1 MTDQY
6 DVLISGGGLVG
17 GSLALTLQSSG
28 LKIGLIELQTADQKQ
43 HSPAGERVLAIS
55 QGSRQLLEQCG
66 LWQTVIDASEAIKS
80 IQISDR
86 GYLGKTRLTAQKEG
100 VDALGYV
107 LEARQ
112 LDLALVSMLEQSTI
126 DVIAPAK
133 MISMDNSNPAS
144 IAVTIEHM
152 NGQQEIKHTRL
163 LVAADGG
170 NSSIRQQLGIHA
182 RQIDYDQTAVI
193 TRVNAQIPADGIAYE
208 RFTESG
214 PLAFLPM
221 GWRNYSVVWTLQ
233 PEQAQRIMQLSEQ
246 DFIQQL
252 QQAFGYRL
260 GRLKLISKRHAFPLQ
275 LIHSKAMIANRVALL
290 GNAAHQLHPV
300 AGQGFNLGLRDAAC
314 LANLLMQK
322 SEPQNDPGSATL
334 LGQYAEARQTDHQ
347 QVIKF
352 TNSLIWLFSSDWG
365 LLGHARSLGLMTL
378 DRIPWL
384 KHRLAKAAM
393 GM

>member
-1 MTDQY
+1 MTEQY

-17 GSLALTLQSSG
+17 GSLAMALNNSG
-28 LKIGLIELQTADQKQ
+28 LKVGLIELQTAEQKQ
-43 HSPAGERVLAIS
+43 HAPAGERVLAIS
-55 QGSRQLLEQCG
+55 QGSQQLLSQSG
-66 LWQTVIDASEAIKS
+66 LWKTITDASTPIKT

-86 GYLGKTRLTAQKEG
+86 GFLGKTRLSTKNEAIE
-100 VDALGYV
+100 ALGYV

-112 LDLALVSMLEQSTI
+112 LDLALVNQLEQSSI
-126 DVIAPAK
+126 DVICPAK
-133 MISMDNSNPAS
+133 MIQLDNNNPAS
-144 IAVTIEHM
+144 VTVTIEHE
-152 NGQQEIKHTRL
+152 NGHQQIIHTRL

-170 NSSIRQQLGIHA
+170 SSTIRQQLGIHA
-182 RQIDYDQTAVI
+182 RQIDYDQSAVI

-208 RFTESG
+208 RFTDSG

-233 PEQAQRIMQLSEQ
+233 PDQARQMMALSEQ
-246 DFIQQL
+246 DFLHHL

-260 GRLKLISKRHAFPLQ
+260 GRLTLIAKRHAFPLQ
-275 LIHSKAMIANRVALL
+275 LSHSNTMIAKRVALV

-300 AGQGFNLGLRDAAC
+300 AGQGFNLGLRDADC
-314 LANLLMQK
+314 LAGLINQLA
-322 SEPQNDPGSATL
+322 SSDDDPGSDTL
-334 LGQYAEARQTDHQ
+334 LNDYANARKADHQ
-347 QVIKF
+347 RVINF
-352 TNSLIWLFSSDWG
+352 TNSLIWLFSSDWA

-384 KHRLAKAAM
+384 KRKLTKAAM

>member
-55 QGSRQLLEQCG
+55 QGSQQLLEQCG

-86 GYLGKTRLTAQKEG
+86 GYLGKTRLTAQNEG

-133 MISMDNSNPAS
+133 MIRMDNRNPAS
-144 IAVTIEHM
+144 VAVTIEHM

-170 NSSIRQQLGIHA
+170 NSSIRQQLDIHA
-182 RQIDYDQTAVI
+182 RQIDYDQTAII

-252 QQAFGYRL
+252 QQTFGYRL

-275 LIHSKAMIANRVALL
+275 LIHSKEMIAKRVALL

-322 SEPQNDPGSATL
+322 SEPQNDPGRATL
-334 LGQYAEARQTDHQ
+334 LNQYAKARHLDHQ
-347 QVIKF
+347 HVINF
-352 TNSLIWLFSSDWG
+352 TNNLIWLFSNDWG

-384 KHRLAKAAM
+384 KHRVAKAAM

>member
-1 MTDQY
+1 MTAEY

-17 GSLALTLQSSG
+17 GSLALALQTSG
-28 LKIGLIELQTADQKQ
+28 LKTGLIELQTAEQKQ
-43 HSPAGERVLAIS
+43 SSPAGERVLAIS

-66 LWQTVIDASEAIKS
+66 LWHTITDSSEAIKT

-86 GYLGKTRLTAQKEG
+86 GYLGKTRLSAKKEG

-107 LEARQ
+107 LEARK
-112 LDLALVSMLEQSTI
+112 LDLALVGLLEQSTV

-133 MISMDNSNPAS
+133 MISLDNSNPAS
-144 IAVTIEHM
+144 VAVTIEHV
-152 NGQQEIKHTRL
+152 NGQQEVKHTRL

-170 NSSIRQQLGIHA
+170 NSSVRQQLGIHA

-208 RFTESG
+208 RFTDSG

-221 GWRNYSVVWTLQ
+221 GWRNYSVVWTLH
-233 PEQAQRIMQLSEQ
+233 PEQAQQMMALSEQ

-275 LIHSKAMIANRVALL
+275 LLHSKEMIAERVALV

-314 LANLLMQK
+314 LVDLINQLNNT
-322 SEPQNDPGSATL
+322 QNDPGNTAL
-334 LGQYAEARQTDHQ
+334 LSNYVNARTADHQ
-347 QVIKF
+347 RVINF

>member
-1 MTDQY
+1 MTNQY
-6 DVLISGGGLVG
+6 DILISGGGLVG
-17 GSLALTLQSSG
+17 GSLALAIQHSG
-28 LKIGLIELQTADQKQ
+28 LKIGLIELQTAEQKK

-55 QGSRQLLEQCG
+55 QGSKQLLEQSG
-66 LWQTVIDASEAIKS
+66 LWQTVTTASEPIKT
-80 IQISDR
+80 IQVSDR
-86 GYLGKTRLTAQKEG
+86 GYLGKTRLSAKREG

-112 LDLALVSMLEQSTI
+112 LDLALLQQLEQATV

-133 MISMDNSNPAS
+133 MTHLDNTSPAS
-144 IAVTIEHM
+144 VTVTIEHKD
-152 NGQQEIKHTRL
+152 GTQEIKQTRL

-170 NSSIRQQLGIHA
+170 NSSIRQQLGIHT
-182 RQIDYDQTAVI
+182 RQVDYDQTALI
-193 TRVNAQIPADGIAYE
+193 TRVNAQIPVDSIAYE

-221 GWRNYSVVWTLQ
+221 GRSNYSVVWTLQ
-233 PEQAQRIMQLSEQ
+233 PRQAQTMMELSEQ
-246 DFIQQL
+246 DFIQRL

-260 GRLKLISKRHAFPLQ
+260 GRITLTSARHVFPLQ
-275 LIHSKAMIANRVALL
+275 LLHSKEMTANRVALI

-314 LANLLMQK
+314 LANLIRSD
-322 SEPQNDPGSATL
+322 SETITDPGR
-334 LGQYAEARQTDHQ
+334 AEILEEFAQMRNTDHQ
-347 QVIKF
+347 RVINF
-352 TNSLIWLFSSDWG
+352 TNSLIWLFSSDWS

>member
-6 DVLISGGGLVG
+6 DILISGGGLVG
-17 GSLALTLQSSG
+17 GSLALALQSSG
-28 LKIGLIELQTADQKQ
+28 LNIGLIELQTSEQKQ

-55 QGSRQLLEQCG
+55 QGSRQLLEQSG
-66 LWQTVIDASEAIKS
+66 LWHTITSSSEPIKT

-86 GYLGKTRLTAQKEG
+86 GYLGKTRLCAQKEG
-100 VDALGYV
+100 VDALGHV

-112 LDLALVSMLEQSTI
+112 LDLALVNLLEQSTV

-133 MISMDNSNPAS
+133 MISLDNNNPAS
-144 IAVTIEHM
+144 VAVTIEHED
-152 NGQQEIKHTRL
+152 GRREIKHTKL

-193 TRVNAQIPADGIAYE
+193 TRVNAQIPVDSIAYE
-208 RFTESG
+208 RFTDSG

-233 PEQAQRIMQLSEQ
+233 PEQSKQMMALSNQ

-252 QQAFGYRL
+252 QKAFGYRL

-275 LIHSKAMIANRVALL
+275 LLHSKEMIAKRVVLI

-300 AGQGFNLGLRDAAC
+300 AGQGFNLGLRDASY
-314 LANLLMQK
+314 LAGLINQLNSTQD
-322 SEPQNDPGSATL
+322 DPGNSAL
-334 LGQYAEARQTDHQ
+334 LNDYAQARKADHQ
-347 QVIKF
+347 RVINF
-352 TNSLIWLFSSDWG
+352 TNSLIWLFSSNWA
-365 LLGHARSLGLMTL
+365 LLGHTRSLGLMTL

>member
-17 GSLALTLQSSG
+17 GSLALALQTNG
-28 LKIGLIELQTADQKQ
+28 LKIGLIELQTVEQKK

-66 LWQTVIDASEAIKS
+66 LWNTITDSSEAIKT

-86 GYLGKTRLTAQKEG
+86 GYLGKTRLSAEKEG

-112 LDLALVSMLEQSTI
+112 LDLALINLLEQSTI

-133 MISMDNSNPAS
+133 MISLDNTDPAS
-144 IAVTIEHM
+144 VAVTIAHED
-152 NGQQEIKHTRL
+152 GQQEVKRTRL

-182 RQIDYDQTAVI
+182 RQIDYDQTALI
-193 TRVNAQIPADGIAYE
+193 TRVNAQIPVDSIAYE
-208 RFTESG
+208 RFTDSG

-221 GWRNYSVVWTLQ
+221 GWRNYSVVWTLH
-233 PEQAQRIMQLSEQ
+233 PEQVQEMMALPEQ
-246 DFIQQL
+246 DFIRQL
-252 QQAFGYRL
+252 QKAFGYRL
-260 GRLKLISKRHAFPLQ
+260 GRLTLTNKRHAFPLQ
-275 LIHSKAMIANRVALL
+275 LLHSEEMIAKRVALV

-300 AGQGFNLGLRDAAC
+300 AGQGFNLGLRDATC
-314 LANLLMQK
+314 LADLINQLD
-322 SEPQNDPGSATL
+322 STQNDPGSTAL
-334 LGQYAEARQTDHQ
+334 LNEYANTRKDDHQ
-347 QVIKF
+347 RVINF

-393 GM
+393 GI

>member
-1 MTDQY
+1 
-6 DVLISGGGLVG
+6 
-17 GSLALTLQSSG
+17 
-28 LKIGLIELQTADQKQ
+28 
-43 HSPAGERVLAIS
+43 
-55 QGSRQLLEQCG
+55 
-66 LWQTVIDASEAIKS
+66 
-80 IQISDR
+80 
-86 GYLGKTRLTAQKEG
+86 
-100 VDALGYV
+100 
-107 LEARQ
+107 
-112 LDLALVSMLEQSTI
+112 MLEQSAV

-133 MISMDNSNPAS
+133 MISLDNTNPTS
-144 IAVTIEHM
+144 VAVTIEHED
-152 NGQQEIKHTRL
+152 GQQEVKRTRL

-193 TRVNAQIPADGIAYE
+193 TRVNAQIPVDSIAYE
-208 RFTESG
+208 RFTDSG

-221 GWRNYSVVWTLQ
+221 GWRNYSVVWTLH
-233 PEQAQRIMQLSEQ
+233 PEQAQQMMALPEQ
-246 DFIQQL
+246 DFIRQL
-252 QQAFGYRL
+252 QKAFGYRL
-260 GRLKLISKRHAFPLQ
+260 GRLTLTSKRHAFPLQ
-275 LIHSKAMIANRVALL
+275 LLHSEEMIAERVALV

-314 LANLLMQK
+314 LADLINQLN
-322 SEPQNDPGSATL
+322 SRQNDPGSTDL
-334 LGQYAEARQTDHQ
+334 LNDYANARKSDHQ
-347 QVIKF
+347 LVINF